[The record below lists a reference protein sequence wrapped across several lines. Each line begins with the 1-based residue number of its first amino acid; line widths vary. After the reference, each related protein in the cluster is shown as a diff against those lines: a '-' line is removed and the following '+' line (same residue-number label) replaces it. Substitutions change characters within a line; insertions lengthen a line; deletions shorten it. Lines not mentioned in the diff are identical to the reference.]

1 MPLINRYIASQI
13 IETFKTN
20 NFNFVS
26 DANIHIYHDGM
37 DVSIFSTKNLNK
49 LSKLTKN
56 KSDLDHVILYF
67 RRKNDYDLIKAF

>member
-1 MPLINRYIASQI
+1 LPLIDRYIASQI

-26 DANIHIYHDGM
+26 DANIRTYHDGM
-37 DVSIFSTKNLNK
+37 DVYIFSTKNLNK

-67 RRKNDYDLIKAF
+67 RRKK